1 MGIRARLIMWLVAL
15 TVVSTGIAL
24 IAGTNATT
32 RSTQGSLERRSAI
45 LGKAIQSAAGI
56 ARLVEGNQS
65 QQLSL
70 SLAQFARADQDID
83 YVLLTNGRYEVLGWA
98 VSDENPNPSL
108 QDAKAVQVIADRY
121 YGEDSK
127 IDSPELV
134 HNVPMVFEVAD
145 VPAPQPVPASA
156 ETAPKEKSSDEA
168 GENTA
173 RENAQAGDGL
183 QADSEPSAIDTE
195 KLVSDTKGKH
205 ALQANLLV
213 FYKPHARQLFASHSK
228 NVILASL
235 LPCITFIVVL
245 LFVYMGNLASRLDF
259 LRRYTLG
266 LAGGDLTQPF
276 VERGER
282 EFNELGQALNQMRR
296 SFKQSI
302 AGVQGASREF
312 SSATK
317 RVHESSGKI
326 TEDAI
331 EQSQAIRQT
340 VTSIDAMATSSSSVQ
355 NQLSEATRAATESTE
370 LLQGIR
376 RSIENIQG
384 SMQMLSKSVDQTRR
398 HLEGNI
404 SILGEVDRAVNQLQE
419 TATSTVSATAEIADN
434 IRNVDSNT
442 QTALRM
448 SNEAATKAETGVE
461 AFKESMAAI
470 QRIRANSDESANSI
484 RFLSEK
490 TESIEHILDVID
502 DISNRTRLLSLNAS
516 IIASKAGEAGRGF
529 MIVADEI
536 KDLASRTAGST
547 REIAK
552 IISEV
557 RDGSEGAIEVVERGV
572 RAVNEGVK
580 RAEFAG
586 EILTQIVSSTN
597 QSGNLVQR
605 ISTAMNR
612 QAQGTKQVSTAM
624 RDVHSVVIRVREVVA
639 AQKAESRDLEASIRT
654 MRIQM
659 SRATATA
666 KQQQTV
672 IQETIKII
680 NNIFQQIQ
688 LISNSNDDQVR
699 NQVNVSKAVDRLKQL
714 SDLHHASADNLS
726 MAVENSQQQSQAVAD
741 GLKAFRV

>member
-1 MGIRARLIMWLVAL
+1 MGVRIWHWL
-15 TVVSTGIAL
+15 
-24 IAGTNATT
+24 
-32 RSTQGSLERRSAI
+32 
-45 LGKAIQSAAGI
+45 K
-56 ARLVEGNQS
+56 
-65 QQLSL
+65 
-70 SLAQFARADQDID
+70 
-83 YVLLTNGRYEVLGWA
+83 
-98 VSDENPNPSL
+98 
-108 QDAKAVQVIADRY
+108 
-121 YGEDSK
+121 
-127 IDSPELV
+127 PELT
-134 HNVPMVFEVAD
+134 HNVPMVFEIAD
-145 VPAPQPVPASA
+145 VRQVVPKPAKVTTQKNPKVGKKGTRAKDAKQA
-156 ETAPKEKSSDEA
+156 EEPRVE
-168 GENTA
+168 
-173 RENAQAGDGL
+173 
-183 QADSEPSAIDTE
+183 EPSEAASPQENQVVIE
-195 KLVSDTKGKH
+195 SHSKH
-205 ALQANLLV
+205 ALQSNLLV
-213 FYKPHARQLFASHSK
+213 VYKAHARQLFSNHSK
-228 NVILASL
+228 TVIFASL
-235 LPCITFIVVL
+235 IPFITFIGVL

-282 EFNELGQALNQMRR
+282 EFTELGQALNQMRR

-312 SSATK
+312 STATK

-448 SNEAATKAETGVE
+448 STEAATKAETGVE

-516 IIASKAGEAGRGF
+516 IIASHAGEAGRGF

-597 QSGNLVQR
+597 QSGSLVQR

-688 LISNSNDDQVR
+688 LVSNSNDDQVR
-699 NQVNVSKAVDRLKQL
+699 NQISVSRAVDRLKQL

-726 MAVENSQQQSQAVAD
+726 IAVENSKQQSQAVAD
-741 GLKAFRV
+741 GLKVFRV